1 MKVDKEQ
8 HGTSVSPYICSPIN
22 IADTQVHLEVLKLGR
37 GFVHV
42 VLAASHQQQTAG
54 NYIRTTEYGYVV
66 FANLYLL
73 LSPSQNGTA
82 DFAQSWDPR
91 VLLVMHRS
99 NQSNTS
105 GKELCS
111 STVLQRTSFSL
122 WNCAG
127 RCPEV
132 NLSNQILS
140 TILWTYSAKWIER
153 KCLGLKH
160 N

>member
-8 HGTSVSPYICSPIN
+8 HVCVSIHLFPNQHCRHTGAPWSSETGTRFCPCCAGCKSPAANCW
-22 IADTQVHLEVLKLGR
+22 KL
-37 GFVHV
+37 
-42 VLAASHQQQTAG
+42 
-54 NYIRTTEYGYVV
+54 YIRTTEYGYVV

-73 LSPSQNGTA
+73 LSPSQNGTV

-105 GKELCS
+105 SKQLCS
-111 STVLQRTSFSL
+111 STVLQRIAFSL

-140 TILWTYSAKWIER
+140 TIFWTYSAKWIER